1 MSGVFNTNF
10 GGMFTCILDSIYFNI
25 FTLENKEKFIASKE
39 PWYFEYQIYSDETQT
54 GLHLASVFRQD
65 FQGKDNETNMSLW
78 LKDPLEMYL
87 RR

>member
-1 MSGVFNTNF
+1 M
-10 GGMFTCILDSIYFNI
+10 CILDSIYFTI

-39 PWYFEYQIYSDETQT
+39 LHTLNIRFYSDETQT
-54 GLHLASVFRQD
+54 GLHLTSVFRQD